1 LKNHDSAKKKH
12 VFFVK
17 KEKKSMINKC
27 GVFFLKTH
35 ILKKS
40 KSFYFFK
47 IFNLFTLSFCFSNNL
62 IVNKIKSCYRQ
73 EKRCKK

>member
-1 LKNHDSAKKKH
+1 
-12 VFFVK
+12 
-17 KEKKSMINKC
+17 MINKC
-27 GVFFLKTH
+27 GVFFLKIH